1 MFLTC
6 PRPHGASLVQQLECS
21 LCPKQDPCDRVVVV
35 GTGVVV
41 VVVVVVVVGVVI
53 TVVVVVV
60 VVATGPIGEPS
71 LTQKPEQDGLELH
84 WARHWEWAPEIKIH
98 DIICWY

>member
-1 MFLTC
+1 
-6 PRPHGASLVQQLECS
+6 VQQLECS
-21 LCPKQDPCDRVVVV
+21 LCPKQDPCEIVVVV

-71 LTQKPEQDGLELH
+71 LTQNPEQDGLELH
-84 WARHWEWAPEIKIH
+84 WARHWEWAPDFPSCFISAARRTQVSSPEKRTLL
-98 DIICWY
+98 